1 MVSASCRPPDAWSTA
16 SSRRP
21 GITPSG
27 PGMVPGHADDPGTV
41 PSVLVAHDDLHI
53 GHDRL

>member
-1 MVSASCRPPDAWSTA
+1 VSADCRPPDAWSTA

-21 GITPSG
+21 GITPPSG
-27 PGMVPGHADDPGTV
+27 PGMVPGHADDPGAG
-41 PSVLVAHDDLHI
+41 PSVLAPRDDLHI